1 MKKGEQIDKK
11 LEEKKNK
18 EKMPKWKMES
28 LQLRV
33 GLKDA
38 AGGGN
43 NGPTKE
49 EQKMLDNIKAANTV
63 KCPFCG
69 RSFNM

>member
-1 MKKGEQIDKK
+1 
-11 LEEKKNK
+11 
-18 EKMPKWKMES
+18 MPKWKIDS

-33 GLKDA
+33 GLKE
-38 AGGGN
+38 GGSG

-49 EQKMLDNIKAANTV
+49 EQKMLDNIKSANTV